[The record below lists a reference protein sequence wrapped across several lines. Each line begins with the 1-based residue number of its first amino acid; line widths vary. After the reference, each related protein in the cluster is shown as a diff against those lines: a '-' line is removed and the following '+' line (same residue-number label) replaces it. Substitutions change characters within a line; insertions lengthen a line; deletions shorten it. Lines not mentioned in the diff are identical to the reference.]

1 MCVCIYALFFGDK
14 LLLLFYFFLY
24 YLWNTE
30 ILWSGNRDSS
40 QLETNPLDV
49 KKNTPSSKSFHLLW
63 KTLPYLLGT
72 RLIMLLFSSVILK
85 NHIWLAILQLGM
97 YIERCNAY
105 CLTWFFCQKLCVAA
119 SRSWLGPRNS
129 SVSSKHAFKRSQ
141 PQSPCNE
148 WMSQTGLEEGDAAHF
163 PKRLLLLTSL
173 PYN

>member
-1 MCVCIYALFFGDK
+1 MCARSIFWWEITIIVLFF
-14 LLLLFYFFLY
+14 FLVLPMKY
-24 YLWNTE
+24 WNT
-30 ILWSGNRDSS
+30 
-40 QLETNPLDV
+40 V
-49 KKNTPSSKSFHLLW
+49 KWQQGFLSARNKPFRCEKNTPSSKSFHLLW

-72 RLIMLLFSSVILK
+72 SLIMLLFSSLILK

-97 YIERCNAY
+97 YIEKCNAY

-129 SVSSKHAFKRSQ
+129 SVKLQTCFQKVL

-148 WMSQTGLEEGDAAHF
+148 WMSQIGLEEGDAAHF

>member
-1 MCVCIYALFFGDK
+1 MLYFLVINCYYCSI
-14 LLLLFYFFLY
+14 FFLY

-85 NHIWLAILQLGM
+85 NHVWLAILQLGM
-97 YIERCNAY
+97 YIEKCNAY

-129 SVSSKHAFKRSQ
+129 SVKLQTCFQMVPAPKPMQ
-141 PQSPCNE
+141 
-148 WMSQTGLEEGDAAHF
+148 WMDESDWVRGGRCGTF
-163 PKRLLLLTSL
+163 P
-173 PYN
+173 

>member
-1 MCVCIYALFFGDK
+1 MCVYALFFGDK

-63 KTLPYLLGT
+63 KTLPCLLGT
-72 RLIMLLFSSVILK
+72 RLIMLLFSSLILK

-97 YIERCNAY
+97 FIEKCNAY
-105 CLTWFFCQKLCVAA
+105 RLTCFFCQKLCVAHP
-119 SRSWLGPRNS
+119 GPDWGPGILLL
-129 SVSSKHAFKRSQ
+129 SSKHAFKRSL
-141 PQSPCNE
+141 PQSPCDE